1 VGRDITQQVFATY
14 AQAQKQ
20 GKVFRLSFSAELNSY
35 FIERFE
41 LPKPPPSEDNEEAFK
56 KWQEKQK
63 EKEKAEEAMSPEELR
78 DRTSLDLGEFIRVKE
93 NKLPEGFKL
102 KQLLKWNEEG
112 VPEPKEAQIQSLLFY
127 PTGEMDAGLIIIEDD
142 AGRALSLTTD
152 PLSGRVKAHSGV
164 LTQEEWKSLL
174 QEG

>member
-1 VGRDITQQVFATY
+1 MTQQIFATY
-14 AQAQKQ
+14 SQAQKQ
-20 GKVFRLSFSAELNSY
+20 GKVFRLSFSPELDSY

-41 LPKPPPSEDNEEAFK
+41 LPQPPPSEDDEEAFK
-56 KWQEKQK
+56 KWKKKQEA
-63 EKEKAEEAMSPEELR
+63 KEKAEEAMSPEELR
-78 DRTSLDLGEFIRVKE
+78 ARTSLDLGEFIRVKE

-112 VPEPKEAQIQSLLFY
+112 VPEPKQAQIQSLLFY
-127 PTGEMDAGLIIIEDD
+127 PTGEMDAGLIIIEDE

-152 PLSGRVKAHSGV
+152 PLSGRVKVHSGV
-164 LTQEEWKSLL
+164 LTQEEWKSIL